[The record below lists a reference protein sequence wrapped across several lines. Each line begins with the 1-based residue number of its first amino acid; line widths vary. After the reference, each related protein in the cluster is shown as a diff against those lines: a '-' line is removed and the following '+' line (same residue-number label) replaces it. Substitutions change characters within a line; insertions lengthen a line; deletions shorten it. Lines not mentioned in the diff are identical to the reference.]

1 MNRYFWAAVGL
12 LLSGCAATEDSSRRT
27 SVTVAGPSATL
38 TDSHVS
44 EGITRAQLFVLT
56 SIDGAE
62 VDNSVKASLAA
73 SRGKGMAL
81 TVVVEKR
88 LIAAGRPVTMKL
100 RGAHLGAAPIQGVIG
115 SLAGTDYMVDGEV
128 RWTPAVDGLYA
139 VRGVL
144 DVAGSS
150 IWIEDQRTGVKV
162 TDVVAGP
169 AALKGPMP
177 TFDVP
182 NIRVSFAC
190 GDCEVRPDA
199 GFRISDSYKRVAI
212 KSGARV
218 STESTVDVVVETYHA
233 RADLARV
240 FMAFAMKRDEIKARV
255 MAPQGSFVVEDYYQ
269 TNYLGADS
277 LAANI
282 GEMIFKGLAKP

>member
-1 MNRYFWAAVGL
+1 M
-12 LLSGCAATEDSSRRT
+12 
-27 SVTVAGPSATL
+27 L

-44 EGITRAQLFVLT
+44 EGTTRAQFFVVT
-56 SIDGAE
+56 SINGAE

-73 SRGKGMAL
+73 SKGKGMAL
-81 TVVVEKR
+81 TPVVAKR
-88 LIAAGRPVTMKL
+88 SIAAGQPVAMKL
-100 RGAHLGAAPIQGVIG
+100 RGMHLGAAPIQGIIG
-115 SLAGTDYMVDGEV
+115 SLSGTDYTVDGEV
-128 RWTPAVDGLYA
+128 RWTPAADGLYV
-139 VRGVL
+139 VRGAL

-150 IWIEDQRTGVKV
+150 IWIEDQRTGAKV

-169 AALKGPMP
+169 AAMKGPAP
-177 TFDVP
+177 TFEVP

-199 GFRISDSYKRVAI
+199 GFRISDSYKRAAI
-212 KSGARV
+212 KSGAKVSAV
-218 STESTVDVVVETYHA
+218 STVEVVVETYHA

-255 MAPQGSFVVEDYYQ
+255 KAPHGDFVVEDYYQ

-282 GEMIFKGLAKP
+282 GEMIFKGLAKPHSM